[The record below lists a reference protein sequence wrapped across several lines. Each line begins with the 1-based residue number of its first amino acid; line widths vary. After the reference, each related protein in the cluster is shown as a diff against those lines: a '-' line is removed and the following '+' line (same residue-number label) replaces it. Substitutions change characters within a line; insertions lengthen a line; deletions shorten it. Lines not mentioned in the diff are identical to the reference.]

1 MSGYGSELSTSSSPF
16 NISSQQQ
23 FMQQQQ
29 QQNVEQQ
36 QQQVCNYM
44 YKGNMYKMHI
54 AAQIN

>member
-1 MSGYGSELSTSSSPF
+1 MSGDGSELSTSSSPF

-44 YKGNMYKMHI
+44 
-54 AAQIN
+54 